1 MLLKLATALLPFAVA
16 VTNAAQLPF
25 STDHDDYQVLT
36 YKSHP
41 NYRLSLKRHEV
52 SVDASVVKEKESV
65 SKYCAG
71 ATSGYTGYLS
81 TDNDSKHFYFAFFES
96 RSKPKEDPLVL
107 WMNGGPGCSS
117 MTVCVVSA
125 HS

>member
-1 MLLKLATALLPFAVA
+1 MPLKLAALLVSLAIPVLHAH
-16 VTNAAQLPF
+16 QLPF
-25 STDHDDYQVLT
+25 QNEGSPFDNDYKVLAHDAHPK
-36 YKSHP
+36 YK
-41 NYRLSLKRHEV
+41 LSIRRHEV
-52 SVDASVVKEKESV
+52 GVDANMKKDTESV

-117 MTVCVVSA
+117 MTV
-125 HS
+125 